1 MSTLVFVTPADS
13 PDAVTLG
20 NWGGTVRRRAQACG
34 HKVVSLSGSAVTPA
48 AVQGTLGTHDAC
60 FYFGHGTW
68 GTLQEAS
75 GLTLL
80 DVTTSSAS
88 SGRSIVAVACQ
99 AAHTLGPSIVAAH
112 SAKFFLGFDD
122 DLIWVNGSPDV
133 GQFEAAVA
141 DGLDPLL
148 SGLTA
153 ADARQGLEDGFERAF
168 QHFKY
173 GVPKSHPNR
182 VLGYV
187 FADWDKRHI
196 ALCLGSSPNTQL

>member
-1 MSTLVFVTPADS
+1 MSRLVFVTPADD

-20 NWGGTVRRRAQACG
+20 NWGGTVRRRAQARG
-34 HKVVSLSGSAVTPA
+34 HKVVSLSGSAVTPT
-48 AVQGTLGTHDAC
+48 AVQGALGVHDAC

-68 GTLQEAS
+68 STLREAS

-80 DVTTSSAS
+80 DVATSSAIC
-88 SGRSIVAVACQ
+88 GRSIVAIACQ
-99 AAHTLGPSIVAAH
+99 AAHTLGPGIVNGH

-122 DLIWVNGSPDV
+122 DLIWVTGSPDV
-133 GQFEAAVA
+133 AQFEAAVA

-148 SGLTA
+148 NGLTA
-153 ADARQGLEDGFERAF
+153 ADARQGLVDGFERAF

-173 GVPKSHPNR
+173 GVLKSHPNR

-187 FADWDKRHI
+187 FAAWDKRHV
-196 ALCLGSSPNTQL
+196 ALCLGSSPNPQL

>member
-1 MSTLVFVTPADS
+1 MGTLVFITPADN
-13 PDAVTLG
+13 PEAVTLG

-34 HKVVSLSGSAVTPA
+34 HKVVSLSGSAVTPT
-48 AVQGTLGTHDAC
+48 AVQGALGTHDAC

-68 GTLQEAS
+68 STLQQAS

-80 DVTTSSAS
+80 DIATSSAIF
-88 SGRSIVAVACQ
+88 GRSVVAIACK
-99 AAHTLGPSIVAAH
+99 AAHTLGPGIVKMH

-133 GQFEAAVA
+133 DQFEAAVA

-148 SGLTA
+148 NGLTA

-187 FADWDKRHI
+187 FADWDKRHV
-196 ALCLGSSPNTQL
+196 ALCLVSSSNPQL